1 MKSGEKKLKPLKWS
15 GVLSSLKLWLCDA
28 EGCGVVFLF
37 FFAYVANYQVLKSF
51 VVISLVLLKRKPYP
65 YCNNGVCNV

>member
-28 EGCGVVFLF
+28 EGCGVVFF
-37 FFAYVANYQVLKSF
+37 FLCLCSKLSSF
-51 VVISLVLLKRKPYP
+51 EKFCCYLLSSAQKKT
-65 YCNNGVCNV
+65 VSIL